1 MTNNYTNKSISL
13 KSLNNIRVED
23 KLLELSKDETSSIK
37 GGTIFVEGSPPL
49 TDEQEKQYR
58 GKFFPI
64 PDILL
69 RYLELND

>member
-1 MTNNYTNKSISL
+1 MANNYTNRPINL
-13 KSLNNIRVED
+13 ESLNSIRVEK
-23 KLLELSKDETSSIK
+23 KLLELSKDEVSFIK